1 MAPRRRSAW
10 PWLLGAGLAL
20 AAIVGGIFAY
30 DRIQDQLNAAKP
42 VVVPDVRGIPE
53 TNAVQQLLAKGLEPD
68 VQRLPDA
75 ETALGLVAEQDPLP
89 GRKRDKGDI
98 VTIKVST
105 GPPRTRVPN
114 VVGQG
119 VAQAL
124 QELSDANLRA
134 HVVEINSDKP
144 EGTVTG
150 QAPKPGERLV
160 EGARVRINVSKGPA
174 PVQVPSVIGQPYE
187 SAQSQLQGIGFV
199 VAREEVEST
208 DPAGQV
214 VNQSPAPGN
223 TARKGSTVTLQV
235 SKGPQT
241 LPLPDV
247 TNQDADSASAQLEQ
261 AGYKVKVVDEPTD
274 DPLLDNVVISQT
286 PDAGAELEPGKT
298 VTLTVGRFQE
308 APPPAD
314 TTGTTT
320 TTP

>member
-1 MAPRRRSAW
+1 MPLFWAAVPLS
-10 PWLLGAGLAL
+10 GAMW
-20 AAIVGGIFAY
+20 
-30 DRIQDQLNAAKP
+30 N
-42 VVVPDVRGIPE
+42 E
-53 TNAVQQLLAKGLEPD
+53 
-68 VQRLPDA
+68 
-75 ETALGLVAEQDPLP
+75 
-89 GRKRDKGDI
+89 RK
-98 VTIKVST
+98 S
-105 GPPRTRVPN
+105 
-114 VVGQG
+114 
-119 VAQAL
+119 
-124 QELSDANLRA
+124 
-134 HVVEINSDKP
+134 VVEINSDKP